1 MEWFIADEYWL
12 ARQVLQRGTAAIY
25 LIAFIVAIR
34 QFRGLLGERGLLPIP
49 RFLAVNSFR
58 RAPSLFQFHYS
69 DRFFAGVCAT
79 GALLSAALLA
89 APGTWC
95 RCGPRC

>member
-49 RFLAVNSFR
+49 RFL
-58 RAPSLFQFHYS
+58 
-69 DRFFAGVCAT
+69 
-79 GALLSAALLA
+79 
-89 APGTWC
+89 
-95 RCGPRC
+95 